1 MLVKCPCVT
10 GLAWGLEGSR
20 VGKEN
25 VRFIAVKE
33 TDQARKLEHSLWAVT
48 LVAVFVYLDLPE
60 FDVLVFRAPSG
71 VEPCV
76 RE

>member
-1 MLVKCPCVT
+1 MKCPCVT
-10 GLAWGLEGSR
+10 ELAWGLEGSR

-33 TDQARKLEHSLWAVT
+33 TDQARNLEHSLWAVT
-48 LVAVFVYLDLPE
+48 LVAVFV
-60 FDVLVFRAPSG
+60 LVFRAPSG
-71 VEPCV
+71 VELCA